1 MSDEFVTLGVHN
13 EFARRIDEE
22 NNRQNHRIES
32 LEHTVHQ
39 ISELTTSVKTLAV
52 NMENMLA
59 EQKKQGERLEVLEG
73 RDGEKWRTVASHVIM
88 LVVGGA
94 VAYFLAKIGL

>member
-1 MSDEFVTLGVHN
+1 MSDEFVTVAVHN

-22 NNRQNHRIES
+22 NNRQNHRIEA
-32 LEHTVHQ
+32 LESTVRQ

-73 RDGEKWRTVASHVIM
+73 RDGEKWRMIVSHIITLIV
-88 LVVGGA
+88 GA
-94 VAYFLAKIGL
+94 VAAYVFAGLGV